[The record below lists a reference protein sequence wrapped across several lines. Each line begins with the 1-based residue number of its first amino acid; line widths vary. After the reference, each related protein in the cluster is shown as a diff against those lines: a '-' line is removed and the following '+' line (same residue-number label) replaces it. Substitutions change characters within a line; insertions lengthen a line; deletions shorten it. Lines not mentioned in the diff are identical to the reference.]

1 MTKFTIDSLKTL
13 VSDAVNTA
21 VTPLKEQ
28 QTSWAKKLTVPATVK
43 AQEEKGIQFAR
54 LVISLASAKGNLQE
68 AARYAHEKW
77 KDDVVSKALTVS
89 IGNAGGFTVPEQL
102 SNEIIEFLRP
112 VSVVRSL
119 NPIIL
124 PMPGGRLTMPG
135 AATGAVA
142 SYVSEG
148 VNITKTEPTFRQIS
162 MTARKLAALVP
173 ISNDL
178 LRFGS
183 SNVEQFVRDDI
194 IDALAQRQDLAFIR
208 GDGTGNTPKGF
219 RFLSQASAIIA
230 ANATVNVVNVTTDLA
245 KLELSLINNNVRMGR
260 PGWITSPRV
269 KMFLQNLRD
278 ANSNFVFPEVSQGML
293 RGKPIRETTQ
303 VPINLGSG
311 SDSELYLADFSNV
324 IIGEAEGIVLD
335 VSSEAAY
342 FDGASVV
349 SPFSRDETVI
359 RAIQQHDFEIRQ
371 DFACAVLTGVTWA

>member
-1 MTKFTIDSLKTL
+1 VAKFTLENLKTL
-13 VSDAVNTA
+13 VDGAVKTA
-21 VTPLKEQ
+21 VAPLKEQ
-28 QTSWAKKLTVPATVK
+28 QTNWAKTLVAPVSIKEP
-43 AQEEKGIQFAR
+43 EEKGTKFAR
-54 LVISLASAKGNLQE
+54 LVISLASSKGNTQQ
-68 AARYAHEKW
+68 AAAYAHEKW
-77 KDDVVSKALTVS
+77 KDDVVCKALTAS
-89 IGNAGGFTVPEQL
+89 IGAGGGFMVPDAL
-102 SNEIIEFLRP
+102 STEIIEFLRP

-119 NPIIL
+119 NPIVL

-135 AATGAVA
+135 AATGSTA

-148 VNITKTEPTFRQIS
+148 VNAPRTEPTFRQIS

-178 LRFGS
+178 LRFAS
-183 SNVEQFVRDDI
+183 SNVEQFVRDDVI
-194 IDALAQRQDLAFIR
+194 AALAQRQDLAFIR

-219 RFLSQASAIIA
+219 RFLAAPSAIIA

-245 KLELSLINNNVRMGR
+245 KLELSLLNNNIRMGR

-278 ANSNFVFPEVSQGML
+278 ANSNFVFPEVQLGLL
-293 RGKPIRETTQ
+293 RGKPIRDTTQ

-311 SDSELYLADFSNV
+311 SDSELYLADFANV
-324 IIGEAEGIVLD
+324 IIGDAEGIILD

-342 FDGASVV
+342 FDGSAVV

-359 RAIQQHDFEIRQ
+359 RAIQQHDIEIRQ
-371 DFACAVLTGVTWA
+371 DFAVAVLTGVTWA